1 MAKSL
6 DLDVI
11 SEFCFYCFTI
21 AFNNSPVKRINS
33 GVLDLVMV
41 SIFILEEG
49 LVVVL
54 SGRK

>member
-1 MAKSL
+1 MEKSL

-11 SEFCFYCFTI
+11 SEFYFYCVTI
-21 AFNNSPVKRINS
+21 AFNHSPVFTPNS
-33 GVLDLVMV
+33 GVLDLVIV